1 MSKKSHEI
9 INEKDIKKIVINQ
22 NKSSTNKRNSNK
34 LINPRNKT
42 SFQNN
47 KRNKI
52 QINTKEEDFIG
63 RKSYDNELNNN
74 NNMND
79 RIIQNEKNI
88 NNNINKINNNIDNN
102 LENSDNIFLDEN
114 EDNGKPP
121 NAIELSDLIGDKC
134 LLDLDILSINFNN
147 YESSKTSSKKMGFIH
162 AYAAN
167 TYQGLVRNYNEDR
180 VSIIINMAKPKNY
193 SKEYWPKTSFFGIYD
208 GHGGNKCSEYL
219 RDNLHKLILNDIN
232 FPENVEL
239 AIKNGFKNAEKNFF
253 NEFALDQTDKNNIL
267 DRSGSCAVTILFVD
281 DMIYVANVGD
291 SRAIFSENNGN
302 NYIEVTED
310 HKPNNPKEKI
320 RIVKNGGHVYQSQTV
335 INGAEKEN
343 LNGQILLG
351 PYRVLPGR
359 LSVSRT
365 IGDIEAKNESFGGN
379 PNVIICEP
387 DIFIYDLKRNK
398 IDFFIMGCDGIFDQM
413 TNDEIIDCAW
423 MILNN
428 NNKNLDK
435 NNNINENEENKDE
448 HIEYNF
454 ENCNIHE
461 KCGIIVDFIMK
472 ASMVRKSFDNVT
484 CLMIALNDF
493 IKKEKSDMSINI
505 NINKNEKSNIKNHTS
520 IKSKKSNQL
529 INKSKKELIK
539 NKEAKISDNN
549 IFNHKNVMNDINKE
563 NNKFF
568 IINRAKENIKLNNY
582 INSKDSK
589 SISENYP
596 KTYRNN
602 HSKLKNNYNY
612 NANTHLINNNKIYIK
627 KRKERNLEKKKTN
640 KTEITMNVDKNAS
653 NKIITKILNKSE
665 LQEGKKIEINNI
677 NNNNDKN
684 DKNEENKSKNKINKD
699 KEKDKLN
706 ISQSHNGIINNYNSP
721 VKPKN
726 NSINYNSNTLTH
738 KIKHN
743 KINKIPFQLNNKM
756 ISNTNKNNINNINVH
771 FYYTNT
777 VQNNNYKKLPNIKTN
792 SIGNNSNINHNQN
805 ISHTMATSVE
815 NNHLNFQV
823 KPKKLQNIKKPKTFR
838 YSNNGLNPYREI
850 NKNNIYNDNKGYYN
864 SNSHNISDNNNNN
877 SNNYLY
883 LQNHSNNFENKTNKR
898 GSMSSR
904 KKKFSYYQIIKTL
917 TMSVDNN
924 AQNKNKQL
932 SKKKLPYSKEKDIQN
947 FLYKNKTNIKTN
959 NNDNNDNNDMNKKM
973 VYNKYSKLTMKSGRK
988 KINLNKI

>member
-79 RIIQNEKNI
+79 KIIQNEKNI

-147 YESSKTSSKKMGFIH
+147 YESSKTSSKRMGLIH

-180 VSIIINMAKPKNY
+180 VSIIINMGKPKNY
-193 SKEYWPKTSFFGIYD
+193 SKKYWPKTSFFGIYD

-239 AIKNGFKNAEKNFF
+239 AIKNGFKNAENNFF

-291 SRAIFSENNGN
+291 SRAIFSENNGS

-493 IKKEKSDMSINI
+493 IKKEKSDISVNI

-549 IFNHKNVMNDINKE
+549 IFNHKNVINDINKE

>member
-79 RIIQNEKNI
+79 KIIQNEKNI

-147 YESSKTSSKKMGFIH
+147 YESSKTSSKRMGLIH

-180 VSIIINMAKPKNY
+180 VSIIINMGKPKNY
-193 SKEYWPKTSFFGIYD
+193 SKKYWPKTSFFGIYD

-253 NEFALDQTDKNNIL
+253 NEFALDHTDKNNIL

-291 SRAIFSENNGN
+291 SRAIFSENNGS

-493 IKKEKSDMSINI
+493 IKKEKSDISVNI

-549 IFNHKNVMNDINKE
+549 IFNHKNVINDINKE

-612 NANTHLINNNKIYIK
+612 NANTHIINNNKIYIK

-959 NNDNNDNNDMNKKM
+959 NNDNNDMNKKM